1 MATSLSKRNS
11 EICERYLKENIS
23 AERLAADV
31 GLSTIRVQQILK
43 AGNVSRKDRGVVEK
57 PDKVISALHLQLGNS
72 LAYHRAFTLKIS
84 RPDMGDLLQWSYVKL
99 AAVEHGTY
107 NLTLLDLN
115 DLARLYKIS
124 TSAMLAAT
132 EAAVKTSKGKITP
145 C

>member
-1 MATSLSKRNS
+1 M
-11 EICERYLKENIS
+11 
-23 AERLAADV
+23 
-31 GLSTIRVQQILK
+31 
-43 AGNVSRKDRGVVEK
+43 VEK